1 MKPIISMRKNSPKWQ
16 ELKSIDFYFITDSGL
31 SKKGA
36 LSDVSEAIKA
46 GCKIIQYR
54 EKNKAGNKIMQEAL
68 QIKKICKK
76 NGVIFLINDDIRLA
90 LAVNADGVHLGL
102 EDAEYSAAR
111 KMLGSKIIGLT
122 VHNAREAVEAERIG
136 ADYIGLSP
144 IFKTLTKKDAGNP
157 CGTKM
162 IKKVRQKT
170 KLPIVAVGGITK
182 QNVAGVIKAGAD
194 SAVAISAVL
203 SGNVGKEV
211 ADFIRIISRS
221 RKKL

>member
-1 MKPIISMRKNSPKWQ
+1 MKPIISMRKKSAKWQ
-16 ELKSIDFYFITDSGL
+16 ELKSTDFYFITDSGL
-31 SKKGA
+31 SKKGI

-54 EKNKAGNKIMQEAL
+54 EKNKARNEIMQEAL
-68 QIKKICKK
+68 QIKNMCDK
-76 NGVIFLINDDIRLA
+76 NNAIFLVNDDVKLA
-90 LAVNADGVHLGL
+90 LDAGADGVHLGQ

-111 KMLGSKIIGLT
+111 KLLGNKIIGLT
-122 VHNAREAVEAERIG
+122 VHNVREAVEAERIG

-144 IFKTLTKKDAGNP
+144 IFKTSTKKDAGNP

-203 SGNVGKEV
+203 SDDVRKEV
-211 ADFIRIISRS
+211 ADFIRIINEN
-221 RKKL
+221 RKL